1 MRRSSPLWA
10 LILILAVLPTTGCL
24 FRTRPVEDRYSKVAL
39 KEMSTYT
46 EDQVSAVF
54 NAAPAGWPQLA
65 VRILLGTG
73 VRVGELVNLELED
86 VEDDGEGMF
95 LKIKRG
101 KGAKFRR
108 VPVTQRLRRE
118 IIRYVNRNRPET
130 KGTHLLVQRT
140 GLG

>member
-1 MRRSSPLWA
+1 
-10 LILILAVLPTTGCL
+10 LPTSRSAGSDNTIHGFFQVIRTFANWCL
-24 FRTRPVEDRYSKVAL
+24 REEYPVDRTLLWVRPPKLAL

-46 EDQVSAVF
+46 EDQMSAIF
-54 NAAPAGWPQLA
+54 NSAPAGWPQLA

-108 VPVTQRLRRE
+108 VPATRRLRRE
-118 IIRYVNRNRPET
+118 IMR
-130 KGTHLLVQRT
+130 
-140 GLG
+140 

>member
-1 MRRSSPLWA
+1 
-10 LILILAVLPTTGCL
+10 
-24 FRTRPVEDRYSKVAL
+24 
-39 KEMSTYT
+39 MSTYT
-46 EDQVSAVF
+46 EDQVSAIF

-108 VPVTQRLRRE
+108 VPA
-118 IIRYVNRNRPET
+118 
-130 KGTHLLVQRT
+130 
-140 GLG
+140 